1 MRLPAL
7 RIFLSNVF
15 RLGLKE
21 LASLATDKVLVAFIV
36 YSFSFSVYSVA
47 TGVKTEI
54 ENANIAVV
62 DSDRSALSSRINE
75 SFLRPYFRP
84 SSLIDRSDVDPAMD
98 RGERTFVLDI
108 PPRFEAD
115 ALRGRQPALQLNI
128 DATAMTQ
135 AGVGA
140 GYIEQI
146 VQREATDF
154 LQARGDA
161 PTLPVSGVVRAYF
174 NPNLEGAWFHS
185 VMAVMEN
192 ITILSILLVGAAV
205 IREREHGT
213 IEHLL
218 VMPVGASEIAA
229 AKIWANGLVI
239 LVAAGLSLLLV
250 VEGVLGIPIAGSIP
264 LFLAGA
270 AVYLFATTSLGI
282 LLATIVRSM
291 PQFALLAIPV
301 FLILNMLSGATSPL
315 ESMPAMLQTILQAS
329 PTVHFVKLAQ
339 AVLFR
344 DAGPEVVWPQLA
356 VLTGLGAAFLAV
368 ALARFR
374 SMLAQAQ
381 Q

>member
-1 MRLPAL
+1 MTTW
-7 RIFLSNVF
+7 LSNVF

-21 LASLATDKVLVAFIV
+21 LASLAGDKVLFAFIL

-54 ENANIAVV
+54 ENASVAVV
-62 DSDRSALSSRINE
+62 DGDHSALSSRLRE
-75 SFLRPYFRP
+75 AFLQPYFRP
-84 SSLIDRSDVDPAMD
+84 PALIDRAELDPAMD
-98 RGERTFVLDI
+98 RGEWTFVLDI

-115 ALRGRQPALQLNI
+115 ALRGLRPELQLNI

-140 GYIEQI
+140 GYIEAI
-146 VQREATDF
+146 VQREAIDF
-154 LQARGDA
+154 LRARGDA
-161 PTLPVSGVVRAYF
+161 AAVPIDAVTRAWF

-218 VMPVGASEIAA
+218 VMPVRASEIAV

-239 LVAAGLSLLLV
+239 LVAAGLSLRFVVQGALGV
-250 VEGVLGIPIAGSIP
+250 PVEGSMA
-264 LFLAGA
+264 LFLVGA
-270 AVYLFATTSLGI
+270 AAYLFATTSLGI
-282 LLATIVRSM
+282 LLATLVRSM
-291 PQFALLAIPV
+291 PQFALMAIPV
-301 FLILNMLSGATSPL
+301 FLILNMLSGATSPIEGMPPVL
-315 ESMPAMLQTILQAS
+315 ETLIQAS
-329 PTVHFVKLAQ
+329 PTVHFVTLSQ

-344 DAGPEVVWPQLA
+344 AAGLEVVWPQLLILA
-356 VLTGLGAAFLAV
+356 GLGALFLAA

-374 SMLAQAQ
+374 TMLAQAHQ
-381 Q
+381 

>member
-1 MRLPAL
+1 MLVW
-7 RIFLSNVF
+7 LSNVF

-21 LASLATDKVLVAFIV
+21 LASLASDKVLFTFII

-54 ENANIAVV
+54 ENASIAVV
-62 DSDRSALSSRINE
+62 DSDQSALSSRLRE
-75 SFLRPYFRP
+75 AFLRPYFRP
-84 SSLIDRSDVDPAMD
+84 SAVIDRAEMDPAMD

-140 GYIEQI
+140 GYIDAI
-146 VQREATDF
+146 VQRESLDF
-154 LQARGDA
+154 LQSRGDA
-161 PTLPVSGVVRAYF
+161 SAVPVKAVTRAFF

-185 VMAVMEN
+185 VMSVMEN

-218 VMPVGASEIAA
+218 VMPVTATEIMLS
-229 AKIWANGLVI
+229 KIWSMGSVVLIGSAF
-239 LVAAGLSLLLV
+239 ALV
-250 VEGVLGIPIAGSIP
+250 VVVQSIMAVPVAGSVI

-270 AVYLFATTSLGI
+270 LLMVFAMTALGI
-282 LLATIVRSM
+282 YMATVAGTM
-291 PQFALLAIPV
+291 PQFALLMMLVLLPLQV
-301 FLILNMLSGATSPL
+301 LSGAITPR
-315 ESMPAMLQTILQAS
+315 ESMPEIIQTIMLAA
-329 PTVHFVKLAQ
+329 PNTHFIILSQ
-339 AVLFR
+339 SILFR
-344 DAGPEVVWPQLA
+344 GAGIETVWPQ
-356 VLTGLGAAFLAV
+356 FLALAAIGSV
-368 ALARFR
+368 LFALALRRFR
-374 SMLAQAQ
+374 KFLG
-381 Q
+381 